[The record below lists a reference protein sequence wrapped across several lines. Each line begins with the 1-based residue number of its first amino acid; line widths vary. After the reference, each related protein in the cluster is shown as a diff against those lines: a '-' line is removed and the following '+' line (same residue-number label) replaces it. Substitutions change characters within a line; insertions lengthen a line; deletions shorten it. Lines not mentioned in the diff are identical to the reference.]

1 MKMQEKRGV
10 KLKGGS
16 ILQSLYETVTIL
28 YGKTVPS
35 LPPSGI
41 FIYLYIDT
49 RSKKIIH
56 NYHYNIFY
64 LGLLCKTKNR

>member
-1 MKMQEKRGV
+1 MNIQDKRGV
-10 KLKGGS
+10 KLKDGS

-41 FIYLYIDT
+41 FIYLCVNIW
-49 RSKKIIH
+49 SKKLYITVILA
-56 NYHYNIFY
+56 YFIGIYNV
-64 LGLLCKTKNR
+64 K